1 MASPSTY
8 DQFQQLTPQEKQFIQ
23 KHPLDALTIKKAK
36 EAAFAETTRRFGRNG
51 HNDKSDA
58 FRHCF
63 WSALL
68 ARDIGYA
75 NALLFT
81 TAHESSPT
89 NDPAAKQMDLFNNG
103 VGLHIGRGKGA
114 DSILSARCMAAL
126 ASGRLKIL
134 VQ

>member
-8 DQFQQLTPQEKQFIQ
+8 IQ

-75 NALLFT
+75 NALQLT
-81 TAHESSPT
+81 TAHESSFT
-89 NDPAAKQMDLFNNG
+89 NDPAEKQMDLFNNS
-103 VGLHIGRGKGA
+103 VGLGIGRAQGA
-114 DSILSARCMAAL
+114 DSILSIRCMAAL
-126 ASGRLKIL
+126 DGGRLKIL
-134 VQ
+134 VP